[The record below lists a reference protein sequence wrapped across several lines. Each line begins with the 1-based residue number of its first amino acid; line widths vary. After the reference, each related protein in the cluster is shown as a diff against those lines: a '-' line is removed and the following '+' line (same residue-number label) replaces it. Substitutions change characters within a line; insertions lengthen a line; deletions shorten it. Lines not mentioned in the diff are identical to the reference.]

1 MAGDAAALTD
11 ARLGKQPSASM
22 MDAVLAPRLRGATG
36 ELKTLSAFLYVDLA
50 HVTMMAETGN
60 VPIAAAKGLLKGL
73 QELERKGADGLSIDP
88 RLGTLLLQIE
98 RFLSTFAGPDAGGM
112 LQLARSQVDQGAAI
126 FQSLRVTGSWRRW
139 RCTRICRTA

>member
-98 RFLSTFAGPDAGGM
+98 RFL
-112 LQLARSQVDQGAAI
+112 QHVRRAR
-126 FQSLRVTGSWRRW
+126 RR
-139 RCTRICRTA
+139 RNVATRPQPS